1 MNGANCFL
9 SGLAYSVGNIKP
21 IDELAGA
28 ENASIELLNTL
39 KSRGLRNF
47 CEDSRT
53 IPEMCLASAQQTLRA
68 TNLTPAQIHA
78 VVFTSSNSDGL
89 VADDDETAL
98 FTALHAAGFIKTRI
112 IGLTLQAC
120 SACGEALQIACDL
133 INDPAKKALVIV
145 FGKKKANRLGP
156 QANTIFSDGA
166 ASCIISADGGEFEIC
181 AIESMINTYLGSM
194 GRTGNV
200 QQTHG
205 GLLDLR
211 ELSRKVC
218 ARSGVHAKAMRAFFG
233 TNASLGHLNFM
244 AQAAGMPHDK
254 VYEDDVAEYG
264 HLHSC
269 DNLISLKNYSTKH
282 TLNPND
288 HLMLTAWSSHVV
300 SAAVLRYVGTVE
312 PAKVAC

>member
-1 MNGANCFL
+1 MNGANHFL
-9 SGLAYSVGNIKP
+9 SGLAYSVGEIKP
-21 IDELAGA
+21 IDTLAGID
-28 ENASIELLNTL
+28 NASVELLNTL
-39 KSRGLRNF
+39 KSRGLKNF
-47 CEDSRT
+47 CSDTRP
-53 IPEMCLASAQQTLRA
+53 IAEMCMASAVQTLQL

-98 FTALHAAGFIKTRI
+98 FAALHAVGFAKTRI

-120 SACGEALQIACDL
+120 RACGEALQIASDL
-133 INDPAKKALVIV
+133 IDDPAKKALVIV
-145 FGKKKANRLGP
+145 FGKKRANRLGP

-166 ASCIISADGGEFEIC
+166 ASCIVSSSSGGFEIC
-181 AIESMINTYLGSM
+181 AIESMINTFLGSM
-194 GRTGNV
+194 GRSGNV
-200 QQTHG
+200 AQTHG

-218 ARSGVHAKAMRAFFG
+218 AKSGVQAKAMRAFFG

-244 AQAAGMPHDK
+244 AQAAGMPLDR
-254 VYEDDVAEYG
+254 VYEDDVAAYG

-282 TLNPND
+282 TLAPND
-288 HLMLTAWSSHVV
+288 HVMLTAWSSHVV
-300 SAAVLRYVGTVE
+300 SAAVLRYVG
-312 PAKVAC
+312 

>member
-1 MNGANCFL
+1 MNGSRHFL
-9 SGLAYSVGNIKP
+9 SGLAYTVGMIKP
-21 IDELAGA
+21 IDALAGV
-28 ENASIELLNTL
+28 ESISVELLDTL
-39 KSRGLRNF
+39 KSRGLKNF

-53 IPEMCLASAQQTLRA
+53 VPEMCLASAQQTLQA

-89 VADDDETAL
+89 ITDDDETAL

-120 SACGEALQIACDL
+120 SACGEAFQIACDL
-133 INDPAKKALVIV
+133 INDPGKKALVIV
-145 FGKKKANRLGP
+145 FGKKKANRVGP
-156 QANTIFSDGA
+156 QANTVFSDGA
-166 ASCIISADGGEFEIC
+166 ASCIVSSGSGDFEIC
-181 AIESMINTYLGSM
+181 ASESLINTYLGSM
-194 GRTGNV
+194 GRAGNIS
-200 QQTHG
+200 QTQG

-211 ELSRKVC
+211 ELSKRVC
-218 ARSGVHAKAMRAFFG
+218 QKSGVQAKAMRAFFG

-244 AQAAGMPHDK
+244 AQAAGMPLDK

-282 TLNPND
+282 ALAPND

-300 SAAVLRYVGTVE
+300 SASVLRYVG
-312 PAKVAC
+312 

>member
-1 MNGANCFL
+1 MNGANRFL
-9 SGLAYSVGNIKP
+9 SGLAYSVGRIKP
-21 IDELAGA
+21 IDALAGV
-28 ENASIELLNTL
+28 ESISVELLNTL
-39 KSRGLRNF
+39 KSRGLKNF

-53 IPEMCLASAQQTLRA
+53 IPEMCLASALQTLQA

-98 FTALHAAGFIKTRI
+98 FTALHSAGFIKTRI

-145 FGKKKANRLGP
+145 FGKKKTNRVGP
-156 QANTIFSDGA
+156 QANTVFSDGA
-166 ASCIISADGGEFEIC
+166 ASCIVSADSGDFQIC

-194 GRTGNV
+194 GRSGNV
-200 QQTHG
+200 AQTHG

-211 ELSRKVC
+211 DLSRKVC
-218 ARSGVHAKAMRAFFG
+218 EKSGVQAKTIRAFFG

-244 AQAAGMPHDK
+244 AQAAGMPLNK

-269 DNLISLKNYSTKH
+269 DNLISLKNYSAKH
-282 TLNPND
+282 KLAPND
-288 HLMLTAWSSHVV
+288 HVMLTAWSSHVL
-300 SAAVLRYVGTVE
+300 SAAVLRYVG
-312 PAKVAC
+312 

>member
-1 MNGANCFL
+1 MNGANRFL
-9 SGLAYSVGNIKP
+9 SGLAYSVGSIRP
-21 IDELAGA
+21 IDALAGVDSA
-28 ENASIELLNTL
+28 NVELLNTL
-39 KSRGLRNF
+39 KSRGLKNY
-47 CEDSRT
+47 CEDTRT
-53 IPEMCLASAQQTLRA
+53 IPEMCMASAMQTLQL

-98 FTALHAAGFIKTRI
+98 FAALHAAGFAKTRI

-133 INDPAKKALVIV
+133 IHDPAKKALVIV

-166 ASCIISADGGEFEIC
+166 ASCIVSSGSGEFEIC
-181 AIESMINTYLGSM
+181 AIESMINTHLGSM
-194 GRTGNV
+194 GRSGNV
-200 QQTHG
+200 AQTHG

-218 ARSGVHAKAMRAFFG
+218 AKSGVQAKAMRAFFG

-244 AQAAGMPHDK
+244 AQAAGMPLDK
-254 VYEDDVAEYG
+254 VYEDDVAAYG

-269 DNLISLKNYSTKH
+269 DNLISLKNYSAKH
-282 TLNPND
+282 PLAPND
-288 HLMLTAWSSHVV
+288 HVLLTAWSSHVV
-300 SAAVLRYVGTVE
+300 SAAVLRYVG
-312 PAKVAC
+312 

>member
-1 MNGANCFL
+1 MNGVNRFM
-9 SGLAYSVGNIKP
+9 SGLAYSVGNIRP
-21 IDELAGA
+21 IDVLAGA
-28 ENASIELLNTL
+28 ESVSTELLDTL
-39 KSRGLRNF
+39 KSRGLKNF
-47 CEDSRT
+47 CEDNRT
-53 IPEMCLASAQQTLRA
+53 IPEMCLASALQTLQE

-98 FTALHAAGFIKTRI
+98 FTALHNAGFTKTRI

-166 ASCIISADGGEFEIC
+166 ASCIISSDSGDFEIC

-200 QQTHG
+200 AQTHG

-211 ELSRKVC
+211 ELSKRVC
-218 ARSGVHAKAMRAFFG
+218 EKSGVKPKTMRAFFG

-244 AQAAGMPHDK
+244 AQAAGMPLDK
-254 VYEDDVAEYG
+254 IYEDDVAEYG

-269 DNLISLKNYSTKH
+269 DNLISLKNYSAKH
-282 TLNPND
+282 ALAPND
-288 HLMLTAWSSHVV
+288 HVMLTAWSSHVV
-300 SAAVLRYVGTVE
+300 SAAVLRYVGTTS
-312 PAKVAC
+312 ASG

>member
-1 MNGANCFL
+1 MSDSKCFI
-9 SGLAYSVGNIKP
+9 SALAYSVGMIKP
-21 IDELAGA
+21 IDELAGMD
-28 ENASIELLNTL
+28 NVTIELLNTL
-39 KSRGLRNF
+39 KSRGLKNF
-47 CEDSRT
+47 CEDTRT
-53 IPEMCLASAQQTLRA
+53 IPEMCLASARQTLQA
-68 TNLTPAQIHA
+68 ANLTPEQIHA

-98 FTALHAAGFIKTRI
+98 FAALHSAGFTKTRI

-133 INDPAKKALVIV
+133 INNPEKKALVII

-166 ASCIISADGGEFEIC
+166 ASCIVSAGTGEFEIC

-194 GRTGNV
+194 GRALNMA
-200 QQTHG
+200 QTHG

-218 ARSGVHAKAMRAFFG
+218 KKSGVEAKAMRAFFG

-244 AQAAGMPHDK
+244 AQAAGMPMNK
-254 VYEDDVAEYG
+254 VYQDDVAEYG

-269 DNLISLKNYSTKH
+269 DNLISLKNYSAKH
-282 TLNPND
+282 PLAPDD

-300 SAAVLRYVGTVE
+300 SAAVLKYVGAE
-312 PAKVAC
+312 AAHASC

>member
-1 MNGANCFL
+1 MNGAKRFL
-9 SGLAYSVGNIKP
+9 SGLAYSVGSIKP
-21 IDELAGA
+21 IDALAGM
-28 ENASIELLNTL
+28 ENVSSELLATL
-39 KSRGLRNF
+39 RSRGLKNF
-47 CEDSRT
+47 CEDNRT
-53 IPEMCLASAQQTLRA
+53 IPEMCLASALQTLQA

-98 FTALHAAGFIKTRI
+98 FTALHGAGFLKTRI

-156 QANTIFSDGA
+156 QSNTIFSDGA
-166 ASCIISADGGEFEIC
+166 ASCIVSADTGDFEIC

-194 GRTGNV
+194 GRTGNIA
-200 QQTHG
+200 QTQG

-211 ELSRKVC
+211 ELSKKVC
-218 ARSGVHAKAMRAFFG
+218 ERSGIKAKSMRAFFG

-244 AQAAGMPHDK
+244 AQAAGMPMEK
-254 VYEDDVAEYG
+254 VYQDDVAQYG

-269 DNLISLKNYSTKH
+269 DNLISLKNYSAKH
-282 TLNPND
+282 TLAPND
-288 HLMLTAWSSHVV
+288 HLMITAWSSHVV
-300 SAAVLRYVGTVE
+300 SAAVLRYVG
-312 PAKVAC
+312 

>member
-1 MNGANCFL
+1 MNGANRFL
-9 SGLAYSVGNIKP
+9 SGLAYSVGRIKS
-21 IDELAGA
+21 IDALAGM
-28 ENASIELLNTL
+28 ESASTELLDTL
-39 KSRGLRNF
+39 KSRGLKNF
-47 CEDSRT
+47 CEDNRT
-53 IPEMCLASAQQTLRA
+53 IPEMCLASALQTLQE
-68 TNLTPAQIHA
+68 TNLTPSQIHA

-98 FTALHAAGFIKTRI
+98 FTALHGAGFTKTRI

-145 FGKKKANRLGP
+145 FGKKKTNRLGP

-166 ASCIISADGGEFEIC
+166 ASCIISSDSGEFEIC

-200 QQTHG
+200 AQTHG

-211 ELSRKVC
+211 ELSKRVC
-218 ARSGVHAKAMRAFFG
+218 EKSGVKPKTMRAFFG

-244 AQAAGMPHDK
+244 AQAAGMPLDK
-254 VYEDDVAEYG
+254 IYEDDVAEYG

-269 DNLISLKNYSTKH
+269 DNLISLKNYSAKH
-282 TLNPND
+282 ALAPND
-288 HLMLTAWSSHVV
+288 HVMLTAWSSHVV
-300 SAAVLRYVGTVE
+300 SAAILRYVGPQPPTGNS
-312 PAKVAC
+312 

>member
-1 MNGANCFL
+1 M
-9 SGLAYSVGNIKP
+9 
-21 IDELAGA
+21 
-28 ENASIELLNTL
+28 
-39 KSRGLRNF
+39 
-47 CEDSRT
+47 
-53 IPEMCLASAQQTLRA
+53 ASAMQTLQL

-98 FTALHAAGFIKTRI
+98 FAALHAAGFAKTRI

-133 INDPAKKALVIV
+133 IHDPAKKALVIV

-166 ASCIISADGGEFEIC
+166 ASCIVSSGSGEFEIC
-181 AIESMINTYLGSM
+181 AIESMINTHLGSM
-194 GRTGNV
+194 GRSGNV
-200 QQTHG
+200 AQTHG

-218 ARSGVHAKAMRAFFG
+218 AKSGVQAKAMRAFFG

-244 AQAAGMPHDK
+244 AQAAGMPLDK
-254 VYEDDVAEYG
+254 VYEDDVAAYG

-269 DNLISLKNYSTKH
+269 DNLISLKNYSAKH
-282 TLNPND
+282 PLAPND
-288 HLMLTAWSSHVV
+288 HVLLTAWSSHVV
-300 SAAVLRYVGTVE
+300 SAAVLRYVG
-312 PAKVAC
+312 

>member
-1 MNGANCFL
+1 MMNGANRFL
-9 SGLAYSVGNIKP
+9 SGLAYSVGNIRP
-21 IDELAGA
+21 IDALAGVDSA
-28 ENASIELLNTL
+28 NVELLNTL
-39 KSRGLRNF
+39 KSRGLKNY
-47 CEDSRT
+47 CEDTRT
-53 IPEMCLASAQQTLRA
+53 IPEMCMASAMQTLQL

-98 FTALHAAGFIKTRI
+98 FAALHAAGFAKTRI

-156 QANTIFSDGA
+156 RANTIFSDGA
-166 ASCIISADGGEFEIC
+166 ASCIVSSGSGEFEIC
-181 AIESMINTYLGSM
+181 AIESMINTQLGSM
-194 GRTGNV
+194 GRSGNV
-200 QQTHG
+200 AQTHG

-211 ELSRKVC
+211 DLSRKVC
-218 ARSGVHAKAMRAFFG
+218 AKSGVQAKAMRAFFG

-244 AQAAGMPHDK
+244 AQAAGMPLDK
-254 VYEDDVAEYG
+254 VYEDDVAAYG

-282 TLNPND
+282 PLAPND
-288 HLMLTAWSSHVV
+288 HVMLTAWSSHVV
-300 SAAVLRYVGTVE
+300 SAAVLRYVG
-312 PAKVAC
+312 

>member
-1 MNGANCFL
+1 MNGASRFL
-9 SGLAYSVGNIKP
+9 SGLAYTLGNIKP
-21 IDELAGA
+21 IDTLAGVD
-28 ENASIELLNTL
+28 SVSLELLNTL
-39 KSRGLRNF
+39 KSRGLKNF
-47 CEDSRT
+47 CEDNRT
-53 IPEMCLASAQQTLRA
+53 IPEMCLASALQTLQA
-68 TNLTPAQIHA
+68 TSLTPEQIHA

-89 VADDDETAL
+89 IADDDETAL
-98 FTALHAAGFIKTRI
+98 FSALHAAGFVKTRI

-145 FGKKKANRLGP
+145 FGKKRANRVGP
-156 QANTIFSDGA
+156 QANTVFSDGA
-166 ASCIISADGGEFEIC
+166 ASCIVSSASGDFEIC

-200 QQTHG
+200 AQTHG

-218 ARSGVHAKAMRAFFG
+218 EKSGVKPKMMRAFFG

-244 AQAAGMPHDK
+244 AQAAGMPLDK
-254 VYEDDVAEYG
+254 VYQDDLPEYG

-269 DNLISLKNYSTKH
+269 DNLVSLKNYSSKH
-282 TLNPND
+282 ALAPGD
-288 HLMLTAWSSHVV
+288 HVMLAAWSSHVL
-300 SAAVLRYVGTVE
+300 SAAVLRYVR
-312 PAKVAC
+312 

>member
-1 MNGANCFL
+1 MMNGANRFL
-9 SGLAYSVGNIKP
+9 SGLAYSVGNIRP
-21 IDELAGA
+21 IDALAGVDSA
-28 ENASIELLNTL
+28 NVELLNTL
-39 KSRGLRNF
+39 KSRGLKNY
-47 CEDSRT
+47 CEDTRT
-53 IPEMCLASAQQTLRA
+53 IPEMCMASAMQTLQL

-98 FTALHAAGFIKTRI
+98 FAALHAAGFAKTRI

-166 ASCIISADGGEFEIC
+166 ASCIVSSGSGEFEIC
-181 AIESMINTYLGSM
+181 AIE
-194 GRTGNV
+194 
-200 QQTHG
+200 
-205 GLLDLR
+205 
-211 ELSRKVC
+211 
-218 ARSGVHAKAMRAFFG
+218 KAMRAFFG

-244 AQAAGMPHDK
+244 AQAAGMPLDK
-254 VYEDDVAEYG
+254 VYEDDVAAYG

-282 TLNPND
+282 PLAPND
-288 HLMLTAWSSHVV
+288 HVMLTAWSSHVV
-300 SAAVLRYVGTVE
+300 SAAVLRYVG
-312 PAKVAC
+312 

>member
-1 MNGANCFL
+1 M
-9 SGLAYSVGNIKP
+9 
-21 IDELAGA
+21 
-28 ENASIELLNTL
+28 
-39 KSRGLRNF
+39 
-47 CEDSRT
+47 
-53 IPEMCLASAQQTLRA
+53 ASAMQTLQL

-98 FTALHAAGFIKTRI
+98 FAALHAAGFAKTRI

-166 ASCIISADGGEFEIC
+166 ASCIVSSGSGEFEIC
-181 AIESMINTYLGSM
+181 AIESMINTQLGSM
-194 GRTGNV
+194 GRSGNV
-200 QQTHG
+200 AQTHG

-218 ARSGVHAKAMRAFFG
+218 AKSGVQAKAMRAFFG

-244 AQAAGMPHDK
+244 AQAAGMPLDK
-254 VYEDDVAEYG
+254 VYEDDVAAYG

-282 TLNPND
+282 PLAPND
-288 HLMLTAWSSHVV
+288 HVMLTAWSSHVV
-300 SAAVLRYVGTVE
+300 SAAVLRYVG
-312 PAKVAC
+312 

>member
-1 MNGANCFL
+1 MNGANRFL
-9 SGLAYSVGNIKP
+9 SGLAYSVGRIKS
-21 IDELAGA
+21 IDALAGM
-28 ENASIELLNTL
+28 ESASTELLDTL
-39 KSRGLRNF
+39 KSRGLKNF
-47 CEDSRT
+47 CEDNRT
-53 IPEMCLASAQQTLRA
+53 IPEMCLASALQTLQE
-68 TNLTPAQIHA
+68 TNLTPSQIHA

-98 FTALHAAGFIKTRI
+98 FTALHGAGFTKTRI

-145 FGKKKANRLGP
+145 FGKKKTNRLGP

-166 ASCIISADGGEFEIC
+166 ASCIISSDSGEFEIC

-200 QQTHG
+200 AQTHG

-211 ELSRKVC
+211 ELSKRVC
-218 ARSGVHAKAMRAFFG
+218 EKSGVKPKTMRAFFG

-244 AQAAGMPHDK
+244 AQAAGMPLDK
-254 VYEDDVAEYG
+254 IYEDDVAEYG

-269 DNLISLKNYSTKH
+269 DNLISLKNYSAKH
-282 TLNPND
+282 ALTPND
-288 HLMLTAWSSHVV
+288 HVMLTAWSSHVV
-300 SAAVLRYVGTVE
+300 SAAILRYVGPQPPTGNS
-312 PAKVAC
+312 

>member
-1 MNGANCFL
+1 MNGSNRFI
-9 SGLAYSVGNIKP
+9 SGLAYSVGRIKP
-21 IDELAGA
+21 IDALAGV
-28 ENASIELLNTL
+28 ESVSIDLLNTL
-39 KSRGLRNF
+39 KSRGLKHF
-47 CEDSRT
+47 CEDNRT
-53 IPEMCLASAQQTLRA
+53 IPEMCMASAQQTLEE
-68 TNLTPAQIHA
+68 TNLTPAQIDA

-133 INDPAKKALVIV
+133 INDPTKKALVIV

-166 ASCIISADGGEFEIC
+166 ASCIISADSGDFEIC

-200 QQTHG
+200 AQTHG

-211 ELSRKVC
+211 ELSKRVC
-218 ARSGVHAKAMRAFFG
+218 EKSGVKPKAMRAFFG

-244 AQAAGMPHDK
+244 AQAAGMPLDK
-254 VYEDDVAEYG
+254 IYEDDVAEYG

-269 DNLISLKNYSTKH
+269 DNLISLKNYSAKH
-282 TLNPND
+282 PLVPND
-288 HLMLTAWSSHVV
+288 HVMLTAWSSHVV
-300 SAAVLRYVGTVE
+300 SAAVLRYVGSQA
-312 PAKVAC
+312 PAGNS

>member
-1 MNGANCFL
+1 MNGANRFL
-9 SGLAYSVGNIKP
+9 SGLAYSVGDIKP
-21 IDELAGA
+21 IDTLAEGD
-28 ENASIELLNTL
+28 NANVELLDTL
-39 KSRGLRNF
+39 KSRGLKNF
-47 CEDSRT
+47 CEDTRT
-53 IPEMCLASAQQTLRA
+53 IPEMCMASAMQTLRL

-98 FTALHAAGFIKTRI
+98 FAALHANGFAKTRI

-133 INDPAKKALVIV
+133 IDDPAKKALVIV
-145 FGKKKANRLGP
+145 FGKKRANRLGP

-166 ASCIISADGGEFEIC
+166 ASCIVSSGSGEFEIC
-181 AIESMINTYLGSM
+181 AIESMINTFLGSM
-194 GRTGNV
+194 GRSGNIA
-200 QQTHG
+200 QTHG

-211 ELSRKVC
+211 ELSKKVC
-218 ARSGVHAKAMRAFFG
+218 AKSGVQAKAMRAFFG

-244 AQAAGMPHDK
+244 AQAAGMPLDR
-254 VYEDDVAEYG
+254 VYEDDVAAYG

-282 TLNPND
+282 TLAPND
-288 HLMLTAWSSHVV
+288 HVMLTAWSSHVV
-300 SAAVLRYVGTVE
+300 SAAVLRYVG
-312 PAKVAC
+312 

>member
-1 MNGANCFL
+1 MTDKKCFI
-9 SGLAYSVGNIKP
+9 SGLAYSVGKIKP

-28 ENASIELLNTL
+28 ENVSVELMNML
-39 KSRGLRNF
+39 KSRGLKHF

-53 IPEMCLASAQQTLRA
+53 IPEMCLASTLQTLQS
-68 TNLTPAQIHA
+68 TNLNSSQIAA

-89 VADDDETAL
+89 VEDDDETAL
-98 FTALHAAGFIKTRI
+98 FAALHSAGFVKTRI

-133 INDPAKKALVIV
+133 INHPEKKALVII

-166 ASCIISADGGEFEIC
+166 ASCIVSAGSGDFEIC

-194 GRTGNV
+194 GRALNV
-200 QQTHG
+200 AQTHG

-211 ELSRKVC
+211 ELSRSVC
-218 ARSGVHAKAMRAFFG
+218 KKSGVDAKAMRAFFG

-244 AQAAGMPHDK
+244 AQAAGMPLDK
-254 VYEDDVAEYG
+254 VYQDDVAEFG

-269 DNLISLKNYSTKH
+269 DNLISLKNYLTKH
-282 TLNPND
+282 SLNPND
-288 HLMLTAWSSHVV
+288 HVMLTAWSSHVV
-300 SAAVLRYVGTVE
+300 SAAVLKYTGFDSSLR
-312 PAKVAC
+312 AAS

>member
-1 MNGANCFL
+1 MNGANRFL
-9 SGLAYSVGNIKP
+9 SGLAYSVGRIKS
-21 IDELAGA
+21 IDALAGT
-28 ENASIELLNTL
+28 ESASTELLDTL
-39 KSRGLRNF
+39 KSRGLKNF
-47 CEDSRT
+47 CEDNRT
-53 IPEMCLASAQQTLRA
+53 IPEMCLASALQTLQK

-98 FTALHAAGFIKTRI
+98 FTALHGAGFTKTRI

-166 ASCIISADGGEFEIC
+166 ASCIISSDSGEFEIC

-200 QQTHG
+200 AQTHG

-211 ELSRKVC
+211 ELSKRVC
-218 ARSGVHAKAMRAFFG
+218 EKSGVKPKTMRAFFG

-244 AQAAGMPHDK
+244 AQAAGMPLDK
-254 VYEDDVAEYG
+254 IYEDDVAEYG

-269 DNLISLKNYSTKH
+269 DNLISLKNYSAKH
-282 TLNPND
+282 ALAPND
-288 HLMLTAWSSHVV
+288 LW
-300 SAAVLRYVGTVE
+300 R
-312 PAKVAC
+312 